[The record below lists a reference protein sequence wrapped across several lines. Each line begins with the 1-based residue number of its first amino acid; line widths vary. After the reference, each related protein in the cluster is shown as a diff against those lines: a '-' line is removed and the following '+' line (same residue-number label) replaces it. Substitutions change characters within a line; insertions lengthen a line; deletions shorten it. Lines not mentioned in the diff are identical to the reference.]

1 MIWVQELAAVVRD
14 PASALFQQVPE
25 DSGLYQPSEKAHVQS
40 DTMDVVLMYRSLGV
54 VVAKAV
60 AARACFPLRFT
71 QYALPKAAGVVVV
84 SLDVLLMPCQL
95 SFDLTY

>member
-1 MIWVQELAAVVRD
+1 MGYEADSHPLLVQELAAVVRD
-14 PASALFQQVPE
+14 PASALFQQVTE

-71 QYALPKAAGVVVV
+71 QCGASPI
-84 SLDVLLMPCQL
+84 
-95 SFDLTY
+95 SFGSSTGCTF

>member
-1 MIWVQELAAVVRD
+1 MFCIQELAAVVRD

-71 QYALPKAAGVVVV
+71 QYAPSDICRCGGYIIGCTAHAVPH
-84 SLDVLLMPCQL
+84 LLV
-95 SFDLTY
+95 